1 MPHLLPESSERSARR
16 GGRPFRPS
24 AVVAAISLAA
34 LCGAPV
40 VVAGQEGAGEDGADH
55 REALGEAL
63 AGLPLRGIGPARMG
77 GRIADIAVHPERR
90 STWYVAVGSG
100 GLWKTE
106 NAGTTWK
113 PVFDEQPSYSIGT
126 VALDPSNPEVVWVG
140 TGENVSGRHVG
151 WGDGVY
157 RSRDGG
163 ASWQRMGLAGSQHI
177 GRILIDPRDSRV
189 VLVAAE
195 GPLWNGGGER
205 GVYRTEDGGET
216 WTPVLDAGPDTGA
229 TDLEFA
235 PDDPDTVYAATYQR
249 RRHIWSFLGGGPG
262 SGIHRSEDNG
272 RTFRRVTRGLP
283 KGDVGKIGLA
293 VTPADPRL
301 LYATVEA
308 DEEERGFYRSED
320 RGESWTRRNP
330 YLSGGTGPHYYQ
342 EIEASPT
349 DPDLVYQMDVFLH
362 VTRDGGNTF
371 GYLGTGREKHSDNHA
386 LWIDPGDPGHLLA
399 GTDAGLYETFDEG
412 DTWRHFPNMP
422 VSQFYKVALSN
433 AEPFYD
439 LLGGAQDLGTV
450 HGPSRTDNLE
460 GVRNEDWYVP
470 LGADGYG
477 VQFDP
482 RDPAVLYLMTQ
493 QGNLQRADRRNGEVL
508 HIQPAPAPGEPP
520 ERWNWDAPLLVSPH
534 DPDRIWF
541 GSQRLW
547 RSDDRGHSWVAVSSD
562 LTTGRNRY
570 ELPFYDRV
578 WSVDSLYDTGAMSR
592 YATLTAVSESPVAAG
607 VLYTG
612 SDDGLLHRTG
622 DGGET
627 WTRMA
632 DLPGLPALSFVNDVE
647 AGQHDADTVFA
658 VADNH
663 KTGDFRPYL
672 FRSDDGGESWTSIAG
687 DLPGDTIVWAV
698 QQDHRD
704 PDLLFLAAE
713 FGLHVSLN
721 GGGNW
726 FRLKGAPTIAFRDLK
741 IHRRDEDL
749 VGATFGRGFYVL
761 DDYRALRGLAE
772 AVRGGEAAFFPTR
785 DAWWYIPSVP
795 AQAPGRPTYG
805 TTDYVADN
813 PPFGAVFTYYLPET
827 LTTAEEARR
836 HREKELRE
844 RGDDVPFPGFDTL
857 RLEELEAEPQVFV
870 VVEDAAGTPVR
881 RVAGPAKKGT
891 HRVAWDLRGPPPNPV
906 NLETPGFRPP
916 WVRPPQGPLAAPGE
930 YRARLVAVSREG
942 VRRLGEPQPFRVKA
956 VPNLPEGTDPAVVAA
971 FQQRTADLL
980 RRAGGAAAEARR
992 VRERLRH
999 LRAALV
1005 ETPGANDGFFARLDS
1020 IRRTLS
1026 DLEVQLNGDPERQ
1039 SRNEPAAPSIR
1050 SRLGQTA
1057 GGHWGTRQMP
1067 TATQREQVRLAG
1079 EEFEELA
1086 AELKSL
1092 VERDLAA
1099 FEADLEAAGAPWT
1112 PGRRIPPGR

>member
-1 MPHLLPESSERSARR
+1 M
-16 GGRPFRPS
+16 
-24 AVVAAISLAA
+24 
-34 LCGAPV
+34 
-40 VVAGQEGAGEDGADH
+40 
-55 REALGEAL
+55 
-63 AGLPLRGIGPARMG
+63 
-77 GRIADIAVHPERR
+77 
-90 STWYVAVGSG
+90 
-100 GLWKTE
+100 
-106 NAGTTWK
+106 
-113 PVFDEQPSYSIGT
+113 
-126 VALDPSNPEVVWVG
+126 
-140 TGENVSGRHVG
+140 
-151 WGDGVY
+151 
-157 RSRDGG
+157 
-163 ASWQRMGLAGSQHI
+163 
-177 GRILIDPRDSRV
+177 
-189 VLVAAE
+189 
-195 GPLWNGGGER
+195 
-205 GVYRTEDGGET
+205 
-216 WTPVLDAGPDTGA
+216 
-229 TDLEFA
+229 
-235 PDDPDTVYAATYQR
+235 
-249 RRHIWSFLGGGPG
+249 
-262 SGIHRSEDNG
+262 
-272 RTFRRVTRGLP
+272 
-283 KGDVGKIGLA
+283 
-293 VTPADPRL
+293 
-301 LYATVEA
+301 
-308 DEEERGFYRSED
+308 
-320 RGESWTRRNP
+320 
-330 YLSGGTGPHYYQ
+330 
-342 EIEASPT
+342 
-349 DPDLVYQMDVFLH
+349 
-362 VTRDGGNTF
+362 
-371 GYLGTGREKHSDNHA
+371 
-386 LWIDPGDPGHLLA
+386 
-399 GTDAGLYETFDEG
+399 
-412 DTWRHFPNMP
+412 
-422 VSQFYKVALSN
+422 
-433 AEPFYD
+433 
-439 LLGGAQDLGTV
+439 
-450 HGPSRTDNLE
+450 
-460 GVRNEDWYVP
+460 
-470 LGADGYG
+470 
-477 VQFDP
+477 
-482 RDPAVLYLMTQ
+482 
-493 QGNLQRADRRNGEVL
+493 
-508 HIQPAPAPGEPP
+508 
-520 ERWNWDAPLLVSPH
+520 SPH

-578 WSVDSLYDTGAMSR
+578 WSVDALYDTGAMSR
-592 YATLTAVSESPVAAG
+592 YATLTAISESPVAAG

-658 VADNH
+658 GADNH

-687 DLPGDTIVWAV
+687 DLPENTIVWAI

-726 FRLKGAPTIAFRDLK
+726 FRLKGAPTISFRDLK

-761 DDYRALRGLAE
+761 DDYRPLRGLAE
-772 AVRGGEAAFFPTR
+772 AVRGSEAALFPTR

-1005 ETPGANDGFFARLDS
+1005 ETPGAHDGFFARLDS

-1026 DLEVQLNGDPERQ
+1026 DLEVILNGDPERQ

-1067 TATQREQVRLAG
+1067 TATQREQIRIAG

>member
-1 MPHLLPESSERSARR
+1 MPNPFPDSRTPFPRFA
-16 GGRPFRPS
+16 GRPIGPL
-24 AVVAAISLAA
+24 ALLAA
-34 LCGAPV
+34 LLFAVP
-40 VVAGQEGAGEDGADH
+40 AAARNQTDDGAEAAPETTAD
-55 REALGEAL
+55 ALGEAL

-90 STWYVAVGSG
+90 ATWYVAVGSG

-126 VALDPSNPEVVWVG
+126 VALDPANPEVVWVG

-163 ASWQRMGLAGSQHI
+163 ASWEQVGLAGSQHI

-205 GVYRTEDGGET
+205 GVYRTEDGGAT
-216 WTPVLDAGPDTGA
+216 WTRVLDAGPDTGA

-235 PDDPDTVYAATYQR
+235 PGDPDTVYAATYQR

-262 SGIHRSEDNG
+262 SGIHRSGDNG

-283 KGDVGKIGLA
+283 KGDAGKIGLA

-301 LYATVEA
+301 VFATVEA

-320 RGESWTRRNP
+320 RGESWTRRSS
-330 YLSGGTGPHYYQ
+330 YISGGTGPHYYQ

-349 DPDLVYQMDVFLH
+349 DPDLVYQMNVFLG
-362 VTRDGGNTF
+362 VSRDGGRTF

-386 LWIDPGDPGHLLA
+386 LWIDPEDGDHLLA

-412 DTWRHFPNMP
+412 LTWRHFPNMP
-422 VSQFYKVALSN
+422 VSQFYKVAISN
-433 AEPFYD
+433 SEPFYD

-450 HGPSRTDNLE
+450 HGPSRTTNLE

-477 VQFDP
+477 VAFDP

-493 QGNLQRADRRNGEVL
+493 QGNLQRADRRSGEVL

-520 ERWNWDAPLLVSPH
+520 ERWNWDSPLLVSPH
-534 DPDRIWF
+534 DPERIWF
-541 GSQRLW
+541 GSQRVW
-547 RSDDRGHSWVAVSSD
+547 RSDDRGHSWTAVSSD

-578 WSVDSLYDTGAMSR
+578 WSVDALHDTGAMSR
-592 YATLTAVSESPVAAG
+592 YATLTAISESPVEEG

-612 SDDGLLHRTG
+612 SDDGLLHRTD
-622 DGGET
+622 DGGGT
-627 WTRMA
+627 WTRLA
-632 DLPGLPALSFVNDVE
+632 DLPGLAPLSFVNDVE

-672 FRSDDGGESWTSIAG
+672 FRSGDRGQSWASIAG
-687 DLPGDTIVWAV
+687 DLPENTIVWAI

-704 PDLLFLAAE
+704 PNLLFLAAE

-721 GGGNW
+721 GGENW
-726 FRLKGAPTIAFRDLK
+726 RRLKGAPTIAFRDLQ
-741 IHRRDEDL
+741 IHRRDEDV
-749 VGATFGRGFYVL
+749 VGATFGRGFYLL
-761 DDYRALRGLAE
+761 DDYRPLRSLAE
-772 AVRGGEAAFFPTR
+772 AVAAGEAALFPLR

-836 HREKELRE
+836 NREKEMRG
-844 RGDDVPFPGFDTL
+844 RGDDIPFPGFDAL
-857 RLEELEAEPQVFV
+857 RLEELEAEPTVFV

-891 HRVAWDLRGPPPNPV
+891 HRVAWDLRFPPPNPV

-916 WVRPPQGPLAAPGE
+916 WVRPPVGPLAAPGE
-930 YRARLVAVSREG
+930 YRARLVAVSGEG
-942 VRRLGEPQPFRVKA
+942 VRPLGEPQSFRVKP
-956 VPNLPEGTDPAVVAA
+956 VPNLPEGTDPAAVAA

-980 RRAGGAAAEARR
+980 RRAGGAGAEAGR

-1005 ETPGANDGFFARLDS
+1005 ETPGADDEFFSRLDS

-1026 DLEVQLNGDPERQ
+1026 DLEVRLNGDPERQ

-1050 SRLGQTA
+1050 GRLGQTA

-1067 TATQREQVRLAG
+1067 TATQQESVRLAG
-1079 EEFEELA
+1079 EEFETLA

-1099 FEADLEAAGAPWT
+1099 LEADLEAAGAPWT
-1112 PGRRIPPGR
+1112 PGRRIPSGR

>member
-362 VTRDGGNTF
+362 VTRDGGKTF

-857 RLEELEAEPQVFV
+857 RLEELEAEPQVLV

-1026 DLEVQLNGDPERQ
+1026 DLEVLLNGDPERQ

>member
-1 MPHLLPESSERSARR
+1 MPPLLPESSERSARR
-16 GGRPFRPS
+16 GGLPFRPT

-40 VVAGQEGAGEDGADH
+40 IAGQEGAGEDGADH

-90 STWYVAVGSG
+90 ASWYVAVGSG

-126 VALDPSNPEVVWVG
+126 VALDPANPEVVWVG

-205 GVYRTEDGGET
+205 GVYRTDDGGES
-216 WTPVLDAGPDTGA
+216 WTLVLDAGPDTGA

-308 DEEERGFYRSED
+308 DEEERGFYRSAD
-320 RGESWTRRNP
+320 RGESWARRNP

-362 VTRDGGNTF
+362 VTRDGGKTF

-386 LWIDPGDPGHLLA
+386 LWIDPDDPAHLLA

-493 QGNLQRADRRNGEVL
+493 QGNLQRADRRSGEVL

-547 RSDDRGHSWVAVSSD
+547 RSDDRGHSWTPVSSD

-578 WSVDSLYDTGAMSR
+578 WSVDALYDTGAMSR
-592 YATLTAVSESPVAAG
+592 YATLTAISESPVAEG
-607 VLYTG
+607 VIYTG
-612 SDDGLLHRTG
+612 SDDGLLHRTA

-672 FRSDDGGESWTSIAG
+672 FRSDDGGGSWTSIAG
-687 DLPGDTIVWAV
+687 DLPENTIVWAI

-713 FGLHVSLN
+713 FGLQVSLN

-761 DDYRALRGLAE
+761 DDYRPLRGLAE
-772 AVRGGEAAFFPTR
+772 AVRSGEAALFPTR

-827 LTTAEEARR
+827 LTTAEEAR
-836 HREKELRE
+836 HNQEKELRE

-857 RLEELEAEPQVFV
+857 RLEELEAEPKVFV

-906 NLETPGFRPP
+906 NLATPGFRPP

-956 VPNLPEGTDPAVVAA
+956 VPNLPEGTDPAAVAA

-1005 ETPGANDGFFARLDS
+1005 ETPGAHDGFFARLDS
-1020 IRRTLS
+1020 IRRTVS
-1026 DLEVQLNGDPERQ
+1026 DLEVHLNGDPERQ

-1050 SRLGQTA
+1050 GRLGQTA

-1099 FEADLEAAGAPWT
+1099 LEADLEAAGAPWT
-1112 PGRRIPPGR
+1112 PGRRIPPGG